1 MALFRLQV
9 VLERSSVQFLLSHA
23 PQCFVHYA
31 SKCFALGSAFP
42 SFDRYDQED
51 RDEEDH
57 DAEGEDDEAHQ
68 GSRACAHFHLLIDMT
83 KKTATK
89 KTTTPKAKTTK
100 ATLKKI
106 TAVKRAAGKKAK
118 KVAGKA
124 RALAMKKKGVGI
136 FAPKVLSPAL
146 ATICGG
152 KKMPRTEVTKKIWAY
167 IKKNKLNDGRTI
179 KPDSTLKAVFPV
191 ASIDMLKM
199 AGYVSK
205 HLS

>member
-1 MALFRLQV
+1 M
-9 VLERSSVQFLLSHA
+9 
-23 PQCFVHYA
+23 
-31 SKCFALGSAFP
+31 
-42 SFDRYDQED
+42 
-51 RDEEDH
+51 
-57 DAEGEDDEAHQ
+57 

-83 KKTATK
+83 KKTAT
-89 KTTTPKAKTTK
+89 TKTTK

-118 KVAGKA
+118 KAAGKA

>member
-1 MALFRLQV
+1 MA
-9 VLERSSVQFLLSHA
+9 
-23 PQCFVHYA
+23 
-31 SKCFALGSAFP
+31 
-42 SFDRYDQED
+42 
-51 RDEEDH
+51 
-57 DAEGEDDEAHQ
+57 Q
-68 GSRACAHFHLLIDMT
+68 GSRACAHFHRLIDMT

-100 ATLKKI
+100 PTKATLKKI

-118 KVAGKA
+118 KAAGKA
-124 RALAMKKKGVGI
+124 NALAMKKKGVGI

-152 KKMPRTEVTKKIWAY
+152 KKMARTEVTKKIWAY
-167 IKKNKLNDGRTI
+167 IKKNSLNQGRTI
-179 KPDSTLKAVFPV
+179 KPDSTLKAIFPV